1 VDAVDGLAAAV
12 AKGAAAVLVLI
23 ATCC

>member
-1 VDAVDGLAAAV
+1 VDAVDGLEAAV
-12 AKGAAAVLVLI
+12 AKGAAAVLLLI